1 MTKNEII
8 QKNISLSFD
17 FIRYVVWNPDLL
29 ESMPDIVD
37 IEFVE
42 RDLPLQDPETS
53 ASDLGKKVV
62 FSVEHTFR
70 EISLE

>member
-1 MTKNEII
+1 VRKNEII

-17 FIRYVVWNPDLL
+17 FIRHLVRYPDLL

>member
-17 FIRYVVWNPDLL
+17 FIRYVVWYPDLL

-53 ASDLGKKVV
+53 ASDIGKKVV

>member
-42 RDLPLQDPETS
+42 RDLPLQDSETS